1 MKVQTIL
8 HPTDHS
14 DSSRAALRYAVAL
27 AHDYG
32 ARLVILH
39 VVKTL
44 TPESVP
50 PLETDSGGAS
60 RPLGRV
66 PIEYVLRQGE
76 TVATILQTARERA
89 CDLIV
94 LGHHPSRSWA
104 RLFGPGRAERI
115 LRDAPCPVLVVK
127 DSMTPPAPPRDVSSE
142 GTGLPPALPTE
153 VAPRAAGAAPERL
166 GSSVSA

>member
-1 MKVQTIL
+1 
-8 HPTDHS
+8 
-14 DSSRAALRYAVAL
+14 LRYAVAL

-32 ARLVILH
+32 ARLIILH

-44 TPESVP
+44 TPESAP
-50 PLETDSGGAS
+50 PAEADPGGTS

-66 PIEYVLRQGE
+66 PIEYVLRQGD
-76 TVATILQTARERA
+76 TVATILQTARERG

-94 LGHHPSRSWA
+94 LGHHGEHRWR

-127 DSMTPPAPPRDVSSE
+127 EAMTPPAAPRDVSSDSAE
-142 GTGLPPALPTE
+142 QQPTPPPE
-153 VAPRAAGAAPERL
+153 VAPRAAGTAPERM